1 MFLAK
6 SGFYVYK
13 VTLEQAPVE
22 VAAYQPP
29 PGYAL
34 VPINE
39 VSDQDISQACACSA
53 TIHITIQ
60 LLNQN
65 CPNYSISKIFRFQL
79 QTNVDSS
86 PRPSYDKAVA

>member
-39 VSDQDISQACACSA
+39 VGAQDISQACAS
-53 TIHITIQ
+53 
-60 LLNQN
+60 
-65 CPNYSISKIFRFQL
+65 
-79 QTNVDSS
+79 
-86 PRPSYDKAVA
+86 